1 MNRNFVFSIT
11 FVTILLGVMLG
22 FQFRTTSA
30 GNNVVPRDREQ
41 ELALEKKSLVE
52 DLYGLQKEISDLSA
66 KLEQAG
72 IGEREAN
79 EALERELARIGRFAG
94 LSPVSGP
101 GVELVVQSHP
111 GQAGT
116 GNVHALENVTDEY
129 LLKIVNELFSAGAEA
144 VAINGQRVTAVSE
157 IRLAGSHINVNGTP
171 LAPPYH
177 IIAIG
182 NASALKSRLELKGG
196 LVEYLSEYGV
206 SVETKEKDE
215 VMIPAFAGELYYDY
229 AKPVKEN

>member
-1 MNRNFVFSIT
+1 MNRTFVFSIT

-30 GNNVVPRDREQ
+30 GNNVVSRDREQ
-41 ELALEKKSLVE
+41 ELVLEKKSLVE

-66 KLEQAG
+66 KLDQAG
-72 IGEREAN
+72 IGQREAN
-79 EALERELARIGRFAG
+79 EALERELAKIRRFSG

-116 GNVHALENVTDEY
+116 GNAYALENVTDEY
-129 LLKIVNELFSAGAEA
+129 LLKIVNELFSAGSEA

-171 LAPPYH
+171 LAPPYR

-196 LVEYLSEYGV
+196 LAEFLSEYGV
-206 SVETKEKDE
+206 SVETQEKDE
-215 VMIPAFAGELYYDY
+215 VMIPAFAGELYFAY
-229 AKPVKEN
+229 AKPVKED